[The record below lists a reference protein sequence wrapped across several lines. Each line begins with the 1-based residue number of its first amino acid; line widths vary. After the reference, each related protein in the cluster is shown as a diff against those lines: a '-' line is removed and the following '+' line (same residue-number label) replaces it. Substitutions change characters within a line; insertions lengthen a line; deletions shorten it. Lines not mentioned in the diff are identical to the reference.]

1 MQKSNDKTVSKEVPE
16 YYYSFAQLHIHGQ
29 YTDTPGFFILS
40 FCCWTFENC
49 INIERLTF
57 HANISMFCFLETD
70 IEEQKRYEKRIRT
83 SVDNTVKGWRYE
95 IKIENCVKEKN
106 NYFIERNIGFLF

>member
-1 MQKSNDKTVSKEVPE
+1 
-16 YYYSFAQLHIHGQ
+16 
-29 YTDTPGFFILS
+29 
-40 FCCWTFENC
+40 
-49 INIERLTF
+49 
-57 HANISMFCFLETD
+57 MFCFLETD
-70 IEEQKRYEKRIRT
+70 IAEQKRYEKRIRT

>member
-1 MQKSNDKTVSKEVPE
+1 
-16 YYYSFAQLHIHGQ
+16 
-29 YTDTPGFFILS
+29 
-40 FCCWTFENC
+40 
-49 INIERLTF
+49 
-57 HANISMFCFLETD
+57 MFCFLETD

-83 SVDNTVKGWRYE
+83 SVYNTVKGWRYE